1 MGSIDDI
8 FGCCLAGKEIL
19 HPEVSESLSAS
30 ESGRPG
36 RPTNVRL
43 ILCEEIT
50 SASVYG
56 PNKEHGQGLGGSTQV
71 RSTVKNKKN
80 RKI

>member
-30 ESGRPG
+30 ESVRPG
-36 RPTNVRL
+36 RPTNVM
-43 ILCEEIT
+43 
-50 SASVYG
+50 SD
-56 PNKEHGQGLGGSTQV
+56 
-71 RSTVKNKKN
+71 
-80 RKI
+80 